1 MLLLASG
8 AQAQSLAPR
17 SLFIDDRGANLFD
30 TEGAEGGIRAG
41 LFDVRAALGL
51 SFGMDS
57 NVYAA
62 PEAEEQ
68 GLATG
73 EALLRAR
80 KKTETR
86 DILGLGYVRAR
97 RFEDARDQD
106 ATEYGAVGRYDAW
119 IDPQNRLTAGVTAER
134 NIESRADIETPTDIA
149 LSPFNDLRAGISHLH
164 VFNRFALES
173 SVDGRRVEYEADG
186 QSFRDRWQYRGELRG
201 IYRLRADFSWI
212 ASAYYN
218 RDEFDDASA
227 FALSAETAGGLL
239 GLRFDV
245 PELLEM
251 EVGAGYFERRYLDSP
266 AALADTTLTALEGVA
281 LRGSL
286 RWFPTRLTTVRAQ
299 LLRSDAPTRLAGS
312 SAKVRNDASLGFT
325 HEYSRNLLL
334 HAGARYI
341 ADDFEDLD
349 RLDEAWLAE
358 LGMTWGF
365 GRHSVLRFQYDFAT
379 REHASLGRGFDRHV
393 LNLAYIARL

>member
-1 MLLLASG
+1 
-8 AQAQSLAPR
+8 
-17 SLFIDDRGANLFD
+17 
-30 TEGAEGGIRAG
+30 
-41 LFDVRAALGL
+41 
-51 SFGMDS
+51 
-57 NVYAA
+57 
-62 PEAEEQ
+62 
-68 GLATG
+68 
-73 EALLRAR
+73 
-80 KKTETR
+80 
-86 DILGLGYVRAR
+86 LGYVRAR

-119 IDPQNRLTAGVTAER
+119 LNPQNRLTAGLTAER
-134 NIESRADIETPTDIA
+134 NIESRGDIETPTDVAI
-149 LSPFNDLRAGISHLH
+149 SPFNDLRAGLTHLH

-173 SVDGRRVEYEADG
+173 SADGRRVAYDADG

-201 IYRLRADFSWI
+201 IYQLRADFSWV

-218 RDEFDDASA
+218 RDEFDDPSPLS
-227 FALSAETAGGLL
+227 LSAETTGGLL
-239 GLRFDV
+239 GVRFDV

-251 EVGAGYFERRYLDSP
+251 EVGAGYFERRYLSSVPASP
-266 AALADTTLTALEGVA
+266 DDDLNSLDGVA
-281 LRGSL
+281 LRGAL

-299 LLRSDAPTRLAGS
+299 LLRSDSPTRLSASG
-312 SAKVRNDASLGFT
+312 AKVRNDASLGFT

-358 LGMTWGF
+358 LGLTWGF

-379 REHASLGRGFDRHV
+379 RDHATLGRNFDRHV
-393 LNLAYIARL
+393 VNLAYIARL